1 MSRVT
6 NLLLAG
12 LLWAGLLLAST
23 AALSARQPVHAKHAM
38 VVTREPHA
46 TDVGVK
52 VLQGGGNAV
61 DAAVAVAFALAVTHP
76 SAGNLGGGGF
86 MLVRLADGTSTFID
100 FRERGPISAS
110 RNMYLDPATGQATRD
125 SQLGYRASGV
135 PGTVRG
141 MELAHAKYGKAAWKA
156 LVQPAVELAS
166 AGFPVSW
173 GLSQALRG
181 KITSEKLAQFPESKR
196 IFLRGGAFYEVGET
210 LKQPELAATL
220 ARIRD
225 TGARDFYEGETARLL
240 AADMAAHGGEIT
252 LEDLKQ
258 YKAIERKALEGTY
271 KGYGVITAPPPS
283 SGGIGILQMM
293 GMLALTDYSKGGA
306 GSASSLHYEAEVMR
320 RYFADRAEWLG
331 DPDFVKVPTKGLV
344 NAEYLRKRAE
354 SVQPGK
360 ATPSGEIK
368 QGDPAPYESLETTHY
383 SIVDEA
389 GNAVSVTYTLNG
401 GYGSG
406 VTATGLGFLLN
417 NEMDDFAAVPGK
429 PNLFGLIQGEA
440 NAVAPHK
447 TPLSSMTP
455 TIVTKDGKLYMVLG
469 SPGGPTIINAVLE
482 VMLNVIDFGMNMQ
495 QAVDQP
501 RIHHQWMPDLIS
513 AENTLSPDTIALLQQ
528 FGHTVKTTNSIAEV
542 AAIRIFGEWLEGAP
556 DGRTEATAKGY

>member
-1 MSRVT
+1 MRVSRV
-6 NLLLAG
+6 AI
-12 LLWAGLLLAST
+12 LLWAGLLLVST

-141 MELAHAKYGKAAWKA
+141 MELAHAKYGKTAWKA
-156 LVQPAVELAS
+156 LVQPSVELAS
-166 AGFPVSW
+166 EGFPVSW

-196 IFLRGGAFYEVGET
+196 IFLRDGAFYEVGET

-258 YKAIERKALEGTY
+258 YKAIERKALEGNY

-331 DPDFVKVPTKGLV
+331 DPDFVKVPTKSLV

-482 VMLNVIDFGMNMQ
+482 VILNVIDFGMNIQ

-513 AENTLSPDTIALLQQ
+513 AENTISPDTIALLQQ

>member
-1 MSRVT
+1 MSRV
-6 NLLLAG
+6 AI

-141 MELAHAKYGKAAWKA
+141 MELAHAKYGKTAWKA
-156 LVQPAVELAS
+156 LVQPSVELAS
-166 AGFPVSW
+166 EGFPVSW

-360 ATPSGEIK
+360 ATPSAAIK

-429 PNLFGLIQGEA
+429 PNLFGLVQGEA

>member
-1 MSRVT
+1 MSRV
-6 NLLLAG
+6 AI

-141 MELAHAKYGKAAWKA
+141 MELAHAKYGKTAWKA
-156 LVQPAVELAS
+156 LVQPSVELAS
-166 AGFPVSW
+166 EGFPVSW

-360 ATPSGEIK
+360 ATPSAEIK

-429 PNLFGLIQGEA
+429 PNLFGLVQGEA

>member
-141 MELAHAKYGKAAWKA
+141 MELAHAKYGKTAWKA
-156 LVQPAVELAS
+156 LVQPSVELAS
-166 AGFPVSW
+166 EGFPVSW

-360 ATPSGEIK
+360 ATPSAEIK

-429 PNLFGLIQGEA
+429 PNLFGLVQGEA

>member
-1 MSRVT
+1 MSRV
-6 NLLLAG
+6 AI

-86 MLVRLADGTSTFID
+86 MLVRLADGTSAFID

-141 MELAHAKYGKAAWKA
+141 MELAHAKYGKTAWKA
-156 LVQPAVELAS
+156 LVQPSVELAS
-166 AGFPVSW
+166 EGFPVSW

-196 IFLRGGAFYEVGET
+196 IFLRDGAFYEVGET

-258 YKAIERKALEGTY
+258 YKAIERKALEGNY

-331 DPDFVKVPTKGLV
+331 DPDFVKVPTKSLV

-513 AENTLSPDTIALLQQ
+513 AENTISPDTIALLQQ

>member
-1 MSRVT
+1 MRVSRV
-6 NLLLAG
+6 AI

-110 RNMYLDPATGQATRD
+110 RNMYLDPATGQATKD

-141 MELAHAKYGKAAWKA
+141 MELAHAKYGKTAWKA
-156 LVQPAVELAS
+156 LVQPSVELAS
-166 AGFPVSW
+166 EGFPVSW

-196 IFLRGGAFYEVGET
+196 IFLRDGAFYEVGET

-258 YKAIERKALEGTY
+258 YKAIERKALEGNY

-306 GSASSLHYEAEVMR
+306 GSASSLHYEAEAMR

-360 ATPSGEIK
+360 ATPSAEIK

-406 VTATGLGFLLN
+406 VTARGLGFLLN

-429 PNLFGLIQGEA
+429 PNLFGLVQGEA

-482 VMLNVIDFGMNMQ
+482 VILNVIDFGMNMQ

-513 AENTLSPDTIALLQQ
+513 AENTISPDTIALLQQ

>member
-141 MELAHAKYGKAAWKA
+141 MELAHAKYGKTAWKA
-156 LVQPAVELAS
+156 LVQPSVELAS
-166 AGFPVSW
+166 EGFPVSW

-360 ATPSGEIK
+360 ATPSAEIK

-429 PNLFGLIQGEA
+429 PNLFGLVQGEA

-513 AENTLSPDTIALLQQ
+513 AENTISPDTIALLQQ

>member
-1 MSRVT
+1 MSRV
-6 NLLLAG
+6 AI

-196 IFLRGGAFYEVGET
+196 IFLRDGAFYEVGET

-360 ATPSGEIK
+360 ATPSAEIK

-429 PNLFGLIQGEA
+429 PNLFGLVQGEA

>member
-1 MSRVT
+1 MRVSRV
-6 NLLLAG
+6 AI
-12 LLWAGLLLAST
+12 LLWAGLLLVST

-141 MELAHAKYGKAAWKA
+141 MELAHAKYGKTAWKA
-156 LVQPAVELAS
+156 LVQPSVELAS
-166 AGFPVSW
+166 EGFPVSW

-196 IFLRGGAFYEVGET
+196 IFLRDGAFYEVGET

-258 YKAIERKALEGTY
+258 YKAIERKALEGNY

-331 DPDFVKVPTKGLV
+331 DPDFVKVPTKSLV

-360 ATPSGEIK
+360 ATPSGAIK

-482 VMLNVIDFGMNMQ
+482 VILNVIDFGMNIQ

-513 AENTLSPDTIALLQQ
+513 AENTISPDTIALLQQ

>member
-1 MSRVT
+1 MRVSRV
-6 NLLLAG
+6 AI
-12 LLWAGLLLAST
+12 LLWAGLLLVST

-110 RNMYLDPATGQATRD
+110 RNMYLDPATGQATRE

-141 MELAHAKYGKAAWKA
+141 MELAHAKYGKTAWKA
-156 LVQPAVELAS
+156 LVQPSVELAS
-166 AGFPVSW
+166 EGFPVSW

-196 IFLRGGAFYEVGET
+196 IFLRDGAFYEVGET

-258 YKAIERKALEGTY
+258 YKAIERKALEGNY

-331 DPDFVKVPTKGLV
+331 DPDFVKVPTKSLV

-360 ATPSGEIK
+360 ATPSGAIK

-482 VMLNVIDFGMNMQ
+482 VILNVIDFGMNIQ

-513 AENTLSPDTIALLQQ
+513 AENTISPDTIALLQQ

>member
-1 MSRVT
+1 MSRV
-6 NLLLAG
+6 AI
-12 LLWAGLLLAST
+12 LLWAGLLLVST

-196 IFLRGGAFYEVGET
+196 IFLRDGAFYEVGET

-360 ATPSGEIK
+360 ATPSAEIK

-429 PNLFGLIQGEA
+429 PNLFGLVQGEA

>member
-1 MSRVT
+1 MSRV
-6 NLLLAG
+6 AI

-23 AALSARQPVHAKHAM
+23 AALSARQPVHTKHAM

-141 MELAHAKYGKAAWKA
+141 MELAHAKYGKTAWKA
-156 LVQPAVELAS
+156 LVQPSVELAS
-166 AGFPVSW
+166 EGFPVSW

-196 IFLRGGAFYEVGET
+196 IFLRDGAFYEVGET

-360 ATPSGEIK
+360 ATPSAAIK

-429 PNLFGLIQGEA
+429 PNLFGLVQGEA

-482 VMLNVIDFGMNMQ
+482 VILNVIDFGMNMQ

>member
-1 MSRVT
+1 
-6 NLLLAG
+6 
-12 LLWAGLLLAST
+12 
-23 AALSARQPVHAKHAM
+23 M

-141 MELAHAKYGKAAWKA
+141 MELAHAKYGKTAWKA
-156 LVQPAVELAS
+156 LVQPSVELAS
-166 AGFPVSW
+166 EGFPVSW

-196 IFLRGGAFYEVGET
+196 IFLRDGAFYEVGET

-258 YKAIERKALEGTY
+258 YKAIERKALEGNY

-331 DPDFVKVPTKGLV
+331 DPDFVKVPTRGLV

-360 ATPSGEIK
+360 ATPSGAIK

-482 VMLNVIDFGMNMQ
+482 VILNVIDFGMNIQ

-513 AENTLSPDTIALLQQ
+513 AENTISPDTIALLQQ

>member
-1 MSRVT
+1 MRVFRVT
-6 NLLLAG
+6 VLLV
-12 LLWAGLLLAST
+12 AS
-23 AALSARQPVHAKHAM
+23 AAAVLARQPLHAKHAM
-38 VVTREPHA
+38 VVTRETHA

-110 RNMYLDPATGQATRD
+110 RNMYLDPATGLATKD

-141 MELAHAKYGKAAWKA
+141 MELAHAKYGKTAWKE
-156 LVQPAVELAS
+156 LVQPAVALA
-166 AGFPVSW
+166 ADGFPVSW

-181 KITSEKLAQFPESKR
+181 KVTSEKLAQFPESKR
-196 IFLRGGAFYEVGET
+196 IFLKDGAFYEFGEI

-225 TGARDFYEGETARLL
+225 TGAKDFYEGETARLL
-240 AADMAAHGGEIT
+240 AADMAAHGGEIS

-293 GMLALTDYSKGGA
+293 GMLSGTDYAKGGA
-306 GSASSLHYEAEVMR
+306 GSASSLHYEAEAMR

-344 NAEYLRKRAE
+344 NAEYLRKRGE
-354 SVQPGK
+354 SIQPGK
-360 ATPSGEIK
+360 ATPSADVK
-368 QGDPAPYESLETTHY
+368 QGDPGPYESLETTHY

-401 GYGSG
+401 SYGSG

-417 NEMDDFAAVPGK
+417 NEMDDFAAAPGK

-482 VMLNVIDFGMNMQ
+482 VILNVIDFGMNMQ

-501 RIHHQWMPDLIS
+501 RIHHQWMPDSIS
-513 AENTLSPDTIALLQQ
+513 AENTISPDTIALLQQ

-542 AAIRIFGEWLEGAP
+542 AAIRVFGEWLEGAP

>member
-1 MSRVT
+1 VSRVT

-141 MELAHAKYGKAAWKA
+141 MELAHAKYGKTAWKA
-156 LVQPAVELAS
+156 LVQPSVELAS
-166 AGFPVSW
+166 EGFPVSW

-360 ATPSGEIK
+360 ATPSAEIK

-429 PNLFGLIQGEA
+429 PNLFGLVQGEA

-513 AENTLSPDTIALLQQ
+513 AENTISPDTIALLQQ